1 PGHRLTTHTSPGPRW
16 RCRAGRC
23 CRPAWRSRFPG
34 EGEDLVRGHVRDGTA
49 TKPPDDAIATRV
61 PLARGADHPDGVALD
76 DELDLG
82 MGQEA
87 DPLPDLG
94 RDRDLALR
102 RDPHPPLH
110 SYVRMV
116 SVREGFSYGNVG
128 RSASARRRGGAG

>member
-1 PGHRLTTHTSPGPRW
+1 P
-16 RCRAGRC
+16 
-23 CRPAWRSRFPG
+23 
-34 EGEDLVRGHVRDGTA
+34 
-49 TKPPDDAIATRV
+49 TRV
-61 PLARGADHPDGVALD
+61 PLARGADPPGGGPLE

-82 MGQEA
+82 IGQEA
-87 DPLPDLG
+87 EPLPDLG

-128 RSASARRRGGAG
+128 RSASAGRRGGAEAAAGEAGEAGVARGADVAELPAGQ